1 MVFIPPKYIQ
11 NGVLLFNINIIQT
24 TTTRNPY
31 IVLFGFVTVA
41 GIVRKTYQIP
51 SRGMLNTGIKTKCLL
66 ISINDS
72 AAYTMGVH
80 LIYSDGTFREI
91 VPNTAITYGVDIE
104 GSVCVIVQGKDI
116 VLKNNVDSARQV
128 CLCAFM
134 A

>member
-1 MVFIPPKYIQ
+1 MSF
-11 NGVLLFNINIIQT
+11 
-24 TTTRNPY
+24 
-31 IVLFGFVTVA
+31 VA

-72 AAYTMGVH
+72 TAYTMGVH

-116 VLKNNVDSARQV
+116 VLKNNIDSARQV
-128 CLCAFM
+128 CLYAFM

>member
-1 MVFIPPKYIQ
+1 MIMCRLIC
-11 NGVLLFNINIIQT
+11 
-24 TTTRNPY
+24 
-31 IVLFGFVTVA
+31 VA

-51 SRGMLNTGIKTKCLL
+51 SRGMLNTGIKTKCML

-91 VPNTAITYGVDIE
+91 VPNTTITYGVDIE

-116 VLKNNVDSARQV
+116 VLKNNIDSARQV
-128 CLCAFM
+128 CLYAFM
-134 A
+134 V